1 MFKGHQFIKL
11 LNDNWVLDLTEYQGY
26 KVKLDSDN
34 NVVSYKEAFTVEVIG
49 DEIIFNKTTRI
60 PLKVLKEAANQIRI
74 YESELC
80 DEIGEEI
87 E

>member
-1 MFKGHQFIKL
+1 MFKGHQFVKL

-26 KVKLDSDN
+26 KVKLDGDG
-34 NVVSYKEAFTVEVIG
+34 NVISYKEAFTAECVA

-74 YESELC
+74 YEAELC
-80 DEIGEEI
+80 EIGEDI
-87 E
+87 Y